1 MPNKIM
7 YKVFWIG
14 NDVGMQGML
23 QKSYRLVDPPPLY
36 KLRHLI
42 GSNGQSYFVNHKQ
55 ILRNLAEP
63 QMLNIAFLVSY
74 CEKTSLS
81 K

>member
-1 MPNKIM
+1 MPPSSDPRLNARSPGLECFL
-7 YKVFWIG
+7 Y
-14 NDVGMQGML
+14 MQGML

-74 CEKTSLS
+74 CEL
-81 K
+81 